1 MRYIQTTDCS
11 ITYPD
16 EIVFAYNKN
25 TITILRNG
33 SYQRYYEV
41 KVGDYSIKAAIYGDT
56 TKIDISGLL
65 KVLFDDVPNVRSKT
79 IDVNIISH
87 DEDGTENELL
97 DFSTT
102 VIFGSMALGERFLHY
117 GAYNFDG
124 EAYIRH
130 IRWFA
135 HFPFYVSYF
144 TTEGYTVSQ
153 RTIDGKYSE
162 DEAQSEGIHD
172 IYVPADSRPF
182 KDWNVRLRDKS
193 HSHSTFDHTFDYTF
207 FQIDPH
213 YLTRLEM
220 ETCVCTEGWY
230 FRWIDRRGF
239 WMQWLFTKGTTTTK
253 NTPSNYAYERGVE
266 YNGMEFDVTRIL
278 KNTATNT
285 IKCGAAI
292 LNDEHF
298 RDVCTI
304 LTSCYVELFLGYDA
318 TEDKNPIWM
327 PVKVEGT
334 SVASS
339 DRKMLNQVE
348 IQVSFDLTSQSL

>member
-1 MRYIQTTDCS
+1 MRTLENGDYNIV
-11 ITYPD
+11 YPD
-16 EIVFAYNKN
+16 RIAFAYNKN
-25 TITILRNG
+25 TISIKKEGDRPI
-33 SYQRYYEV
+33 YYTV
-41 KVGDYSIKAAIYGDT
+41 YVGEYDIKAAVYSET
-56 TKIDISGLL
+56 TKIEISGLL
-65 KVLFDDVPNVRSKT
+65 KVLFDDIPDVRSKT
-79 IDVNIISH
+79 LPIRVTATT
-87 DEDGTENELL
+87 EDGTEDILMDNV
-97 DFSTT
+97 T

-253 NTPSNYAYERGVE
+253 NTPSNYAYQRDVE

-304 LTSCYVELFLGYDA
+304 LTSCYVELFFGYDA